1 MFGRSRTCNSQT
13 TRSYATNDD
22 FRHLFATESSS
33 LLLLSLRLTA
43 NVERAAEC
51 LTLAIRDC
59 YQSNAISKL
68 FARVWARRM
77 VIRNAIHMAQH
88 PNGYE
93 DDHFEQVDLQ
103 FGEEEQSSTIL
114 CLPKFDRLAFVI
126 CVLER
131 LSVPDCAL
139 LLRSTP
145 KDVNEAIVRALDRIT
160 SGRSSCQRCSD
171 NQGSLHSSEKLSSLG
186 C

>member
-1 MFGRSRTCNSQT
+1 MFGRNRTCNSHT

-22 FRHLFATESSS
+22 FRHLFTTESSS

-43 NVERAAEC
+43 HAERAAEC

-68 FARVWARRM
+68 FVRVWARRM
-77 VIRNAIHMAQH
+77 VVRNAIHLAQRS
-88 PNGYE
+88 NGDE
-93 DDHFEQVDLQ
+93 DGHFEQVDLQ
-103 FGEEEQSSTIL
+103 FGEEEKSSTIL
-114 CLPKFDRLAFVI
+114 CLPMFDRLAFVI

-145 KDVNEAIVRALDRIT
+145 KDVNEAIVRAVDRIA
-160 SGRSSCQRCSD
+160 SARSSCQRYVD
-171 NQGSLHSSEKLSSLG
+171 NQNCLQSSEKLSSLG

>member
-1 MFGRSRTCNSQT
+1 MFGRNRTCNSHT

-22 FRHLFATESSS
+22 FRHLFTTESRS

-43 NVERAAEC
+43 NAERAAEC
-51 LTLAIRDC
+51 LTRAIRDC
-59 YQSNAISKL
+59 YESNAISKL
-68 FARVWARRM
+68 FASVWARRM
-77 VIRNAIHMAQH
+77 VIRNAIHLAQH
-88 PNGYE
+88 PNSDE
-93 DDHFEQVDLQ
+93 DGHFEQVDLQ
-103 FGEEEQSSTIL
+103 FGEEEQSSAIL

-145 KDVNEAIVRALDRIT
+145 KDVNEAIVRAVDRIT
-160 SGRSSCQRCSD
+160 SGSSSCQRCSD
-171 NQGSLHSSEKLSSLG
+171 SHGSLHSSEKLLNLG